1 MRPSQQMK
9 AINLEWLR
17 QAAPH
22 GHLYRHRWLGER
34 FFHLPGDMVALQE
47 ILTTIRPRLVIHTGI
62 AAGGGPIFLASI
74 LELLGGDGLVAAI
87 DPALRPEGR
96 EAIAGHRLAPRIRVL
111 EGSSIEPRIVE
122 ELRTMAAA
130 RSPVVVV
137 LDLIHTQAHVEQELE
152 LLGPLATPG
161 SYVVVLDTIME
172 DLPAEMFAGKPYGKG
187 NNPGT
192 AVQAF
197 LARDDRFEVDYGFED
212 RVLLTLAP
220 GGFLQRRLPPAKAS
234 LDVAALAPS
243 PTAGGGGP

>member
-1 MRPSQQMK
+1 MRPSEQMK

-22 GHLYRHRWLGER
+22 GHLYQHRWLGER
-34 FFHLPGDMVALQE
+34 FFHLPGDMIALQE
-47 ILTTIRPRLVIHTGI
+47 ILTTVRPRLVIHTGI

-74 LELLGGDGLVAAI
+74 LELCGGDGMVVAI

-96 EAIAGHRLAPRIRVL
+96 KAITEHPLARRIEIL
-111 EGSSIEPRIVE
+111 EGSSIDPEIVAKVS
-122 ELRTMAAA
+122 TMAAE

-137 LDLIHTQAHVEQELE
+137 LDLIHTQAHVEKELE
-152 LLGPLATPG
+152 RLGPLATPG
-161 SYVVVLDTIME
+161 SYVVVLDTVME

-192 AVQAF
+192 AVRAF
-197 LARDDRFEVDYGFED
+197 LQRDDRFEVDYAFED

-220 GGFLQRRLPPAKAS
+220 GGFLRRRADAAAS
-234 LDVAALAPS
+234 DAAR
-243 PTAGGGGP
+243 

>member
-1 MRPSQQMK
+1 MK

-34 FFHLPGDMVALQE
+34 FFHLPGDMIALQE
-47 ILTTIRPRLVIHTGI
+47 LCGVVRPRLVIHTGI

-74 LELLGGDGLVAAI
+74 LELLGGDGIIAAI

-96 EAIAGHRLAPRIRVL
+96 EAIVGHALARRIRIIDGSPFEDRVL
-111 EGSSIEPRIVE
+111 EQVRGLSAE
-122 ELRTMAAA
+122 
-130 RSPVVVV
+130 RSPVMVV
-137 LDLIHTQAHVEQELE
+137 LDLVHTQAHVERELD
-152 LLGPLATPG
+152 LYGALVTPG

-192 AVQAF
+192 AVRAF
-197 LARDDRFEVDYGFED
+197 LERDDRFEVDHQFED

-220 GGFLQRRLPPAKAS
+220 GGFLRRRSA
-234 LDVAALAPS
+234 
-243 PTAGGGGP
+243 